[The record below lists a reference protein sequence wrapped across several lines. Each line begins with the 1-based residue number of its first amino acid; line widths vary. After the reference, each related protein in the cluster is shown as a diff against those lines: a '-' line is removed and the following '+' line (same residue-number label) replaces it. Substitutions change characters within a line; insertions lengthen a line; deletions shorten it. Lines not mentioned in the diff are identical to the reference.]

1 MGKILI
7 ISFLDSEEN
16 ALNEVLK
23 QLNVDN
29 GHCYFGMNKMEN
41 QINAEDI
48 IIDRIYRTVY
58 KSDDVVKLTFTE
70 FEILYLLASSPGRV
84 FSKEQIYNLVWNEPC
99 YGDCSIIMSHIQN
112 IRKKIEDEPGKPLYI
127 QTVWG
132 VGYRFNPSMSS
143 EHS

>member
-41 QINAEDI
+41 RINAEDI
-48 IIDRIYRTVY
+48 IIDRIYRTVF

-70 FEILYLLASSPGRV
+70 FEIFYLLASSPGRV

-112 IRKKIEDEPGKPLYI
+112 IRKKIEDFP
-127 QTVWG
+127 
-132 VGYRFNPSMSS
+132 
-143 EHS
+143 